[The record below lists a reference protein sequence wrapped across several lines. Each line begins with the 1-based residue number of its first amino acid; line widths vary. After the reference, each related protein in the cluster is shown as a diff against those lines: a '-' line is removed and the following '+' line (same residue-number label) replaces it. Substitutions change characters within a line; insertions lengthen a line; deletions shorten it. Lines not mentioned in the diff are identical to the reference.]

1 MFGAFNSTLYLYSNA
16 LPVSQNLNLTHHIEV
31 GSLEFVD
38 VLPIVQPTPDRRENL
53 RILMERV
60 HVCLD
65 RAAGSPALIILDD
78 ISTLDWIG
86 FPLQELSR
94 FLRALR
100 AACLKVRAIKF
111 TTRYVGWAV

>member
-1 MFGAFNSTLYLYSNA
+1 MPGAFISTPYLYFNA
-16 LPVSQNLNLTHHIEV
+16 LSVSQNLNLTHHIEV

-38 VLPIVQPTPDRRENL
+38 VLPEVQPTPDRRENL
-53 RILMERV
+53 QILIERV
-60 HVCLD
+60 QVCLD
-65 RAAGSPALIILDD
+65 HAAGCPALIILDD

-100 AACLKVRAIKF
+100 AACLKVRAITF
-111 TTRYVGWAV
+111 MA